1 MYKKHLNKN
10 NHLKKVFNKH
20 NMLISYSCTA
30 NIKSIVKAHNNNF
43 FKKKKQNESY
53 CNCVGSCKYTLKEV
67 SKKNYVKATLISEF
81 ETRFYIGLWSTQFR
95 FSYAIKSL
103 LDVAYMKVALSFQSI
118 FVKRKNID
126 HIIT

>member
-43 FKKKKQNESY
+43 
-53 CNCVGSCKYTLKEV
+53 L
-67 SKKNYVKATLISEF
+67 
-81 ETRFYIGLWSTQFR
+81 
-95 FSYAIKSL
+95 
-103 LDVAYMKVALSFQSI
+103 
-118 FVKRKNID
+118 KRKNKMRAIV
-126 HIIT
+126 IASVAANIL